1 MLENTDHGVDF
12 QQLLMFVFVIFVFG
26 GEKSFLNRYPFTQK
40 SKLRL
45 ILWVWWGG
53 GRPWLFLFKLAHQI

>member
-45 ILWVWWGG
+45 IL
-53 GRPWLFLFKLAHQI
+53 